1 MPASSAPTPKTLP
14 VVAKI
19 LLSLLLVTLAMMATR
34 LDFRQ
39 PFIGYGLGGTFLLFL
54 ATRPS
59 PRRKAVVCALAIV
72 AAALVLVGHVGD
84 IATLLVQ
91 GMGSLGLA
99 SLLTLSGAV
108 LWNGRAQEQAAYRAL
123 LPGVVLTFLILAAV
137 HSLNMASLLHANT
150 FDLYAYAFDGSLGF
164 QPSFLLGGVLNRNP
178 WLFPLVKVTY
188 EGIVLAMA
196 ATYAAFMIRQE
207 KPVWEVIEFLF
218 APAMIGYLFFSVFPV
233 CGPRYAFAQDFPQ
246 TYLPYSILHRL
257 ILECV
262 PVSRVFPRNGVPSLH
277 MAWALMIWLN
287 TRSLPRAA
295 RITAGALVISTAFD
309 TLATGEHYLFD
320 LIVTLPFTLC
330 MQASLVRT
338 VSFRKRQRWLP
349 AITGCAIFL
358 SWLVIG
364 RFGTQWLLASR
375 LVAWSLVITSSTVS
389 LLWAMRL
396 PAIVQQV
403 HYDRES
409 ELHTMAAAA
418 R

>member
-1 MPASSAPTPKTLP
+1 MPAASAPTPKTLL
-14 VVAKI
+14 VVARV
-19 LLSLLLVTLAMMATR
+19 LLSLLLVTLAVLATR

-39 PFIGYGLGGTFLLFL
+39 PFLGYGLGGTFLFFL

-59 PRRKAVVCALAIV
+59 SRRKSVVWAVAIV
-72 AAALVLVGHVGD
+72 AAALVRVWQVGD

-91 GMGSLGLA
+91 GMGCLGLA
-99 SLLTLSGAV
+99 SLLTLSCAV

-123 LPGVVLTFLILAAV
+123 LPGVVLTFLILAAM
-137 HSLNMASLLHANT
+137 HSLNMAALLHAKT

-164 QPSFLLGGVLNRNP
+164 QPSFLLGGVLDKNP
-178 WLFPLVKVTY
+178 WLFLAVKVTY

-196 ATYAAFMIRQE
+196 ATYAVLMIRQE

-233 CGPRYAFAQDFPQ
+233 CGPHYAFAQDFPHA
-246 TYLPYSILHRL
+246 YLSYSTLHHL
-257 ILECV
+257 LLERV
-262 PVSRVFPRNGVPSLH
+262 SVSRAFPRNGVPSLH

-287 TRSLPRAA
+287 TRGLPRAV
-295 RITAGALVISTAFD
+295 RRTTAALVLATVFD

-320 LIVTLPFTLC
+320 LIVTLPFTLW
-330 MQASLVRT
+330 MQASLLRR

-358 SWLVIG
+358 SWLAIG
-364 RFGTQWLLASR
+364 RFGIQWMLTSR
-375 LVAWSLVITSSTVS
+375 FVPWSLTIISSTLS
-389 LLWAMRL
+389 LRWSMRL
-396 PAIVQQV
+396 PAIVPQG
-403 HYDRES
+403 HDDP
-409 ELHTMAAAA
+409 ELELRAMAAAA